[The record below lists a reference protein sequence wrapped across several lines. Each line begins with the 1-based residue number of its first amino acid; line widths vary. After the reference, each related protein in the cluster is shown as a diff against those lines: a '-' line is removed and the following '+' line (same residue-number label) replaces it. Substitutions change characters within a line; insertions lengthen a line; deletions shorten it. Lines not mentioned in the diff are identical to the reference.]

1 MISMII
7 KIIDMLKIFR
17 ISEWR
22 GYFGLYTYGILYFTK
37 SLIEILSKILCT
49 SPLFFL
55 YMASIYLANNIS
67 DIEGDKINPN
77 KINKNILVKK
87 HIDARLLNLLLL
99 TLIFFS
105 IMYSFTLHPIG
116 QAIYIISLLLGIF
129 YSLKPLRF
137 KEKPFL
143 DLLSHSIFFG
153 IGLFLFSSQFNLN
166 FKTILIILIIA
177 TYSII
182 LELRNE
188 IEDYEYDKNAGYNTT
203 IVSIGLN
210 NGIFFVNF
218 LLLVMLI
225 EFALLYEN
233 MLLKI
238 FSISLIFILYLF
250 RKNFNKMVRIFD
262 IIFIFLLTLTLI

>member
-1 MISMII
+1 
-7 KIIDMLKIFR
+7 
-17 ISEWR
+17 
-22 GYFGLYTYGILYFTK
+22 
-37 SLIEILSKILCT
+37 
-49 SPLFFL
+49 
-55 YMASIYLANNIS
+55 
-67 DIEGDKINPN
+67 
-77 KINKNILVKK
+77 
-87 HIDARLLNLLLL
+87 
-99 TLIFFS
+99 
-105 IMYSFTLHPIG
+105 
-116 QAIYIISLLLGIF
+116 
-129 YSLKPLRF
+129 
-137 KEKPFL
+137 
-143 DLLSHSIFFG
+143 
-153 IGLFLFSSQFNLN
+153 
-166 FKTILIILIIA
+166 LIILIIA

-238 FSISLIFILYLF
+238 FTISLIFILYLF

-262 IIFIFLLTLTLI
+262 VIFIFLLTLTLI